1 MKTGLFLK
9 LISILIFIPLCS
21 KAENKKIQFDI
32 DYTTELQYNFEN
44 KYNWVNLLSLE
55 LDINVWKNGS
65 FNLQTISTYKT
76 SKKRIINDLQ
86 VFSNIEAPNMWV
98 NLYLAG
104 YTHTFDSIT
113 LFGGIRN
120 VNRDY
125 FTGEYT
131 AIFTNSSCGFYPTA
145 SANFPLPNYPF
156 SAMCLH
162 SEFRFP
168 NKIKLKNSIYN
179 GMGRQILQS
188 GSFFSVNPSRD
199 GVLDIFELSYAPKS
213 KYYGFYSVG
222 GVLGIGN
229 DNNIKNS
236 FSGQKYK
243 NANYALWGN
252 IEQSVFKTNKSK
264 REVGF
269 ILQGSFALESQNNC
283 INYVG
288 AGAILTGFVSPKKRD
303 YLCFFINRAAYH
315 GIAEIATEFTW
326 QYAITPSI
334 TIQPVFDYILTGKE
348 QHVVA
353 LLRMCIELN

>member
-1 MKTGLFLK
+1 MKTGFFLK
-9 LISILIFIPLCS
+9 LVFILIIMPLCV
-21 KAENKKIQFDI
+21 KAEDKKIHFDI
-32 DYTTELQYNFEN
+32 NYTTELQYNFKA
-44 KYNWVNLLSLE
+44 KYNWVNLLSFE
-55 LDINVWKNGS
+55 LDKNVWKNGC
-65 FNLQTISTYKT
+65 FGLQTISTYKT
-76 SKKRIINDLQ
+76 SKERIINDLQ
-86 VFSNIEAPNMWV
+86 VFSNIETANMWV
-98 NLYLAG
+98 NLFFAG

-125 FTGEYT
+125 LTSRYT
-131 AIFTNSSCGFYPTA
+131 TIFTNSSCGVYPTV
-145 SANFPLPNYPF
+145 SGNFPVPNYPS

-188 GSFFSVNPSRD
+188 SSFFSVNPARD
-199 GVLDIFELSYAPKS
+199 GVLDVFELSYTPKS
-213 KYYGFYSVG
+213 IYYGFYSVG

-229 DNNIKNS
+229 DDRIKN

-252 IEQSVFKTNKSK
+252 VEKSVFKVNK

-269 ILQGSFALESQNNC
+269 ILQGSFAPESQNNC
-283 INYVG
+283 ISYVG
-288 AGAILTGFVSPKKRD
+288 AGTILTGFVSSKKTD
-303 YLCFFINRAAYH
+303 YLCLFINRAAYH

-326 QYAITPSI
+326 QYAITSSI

-348 QHVVA
+348 RNVIA
-353 LLRMCIELN
+353 LLRVCIEVN

>member
-1 MKTGLFLK
+1 MKTKLLLK
-9 LISILIFIPLCS
+9 LISILIFIPFCS
-21 KAENKKIQFDI
+21 KAENKKFQFDI
-32 DYTTELQYNFEN
+32 DYTTELQYNFED

-65 FNLQTISTYKT
+65 LNLQTISTFKT
-76 SKKRIINDLQ
+76 SKERIIDDLQ
-86 VFSNIEAPNMWV
+86 VFSNIEADNMWV

-125 FTGEYT
+125 FTSEYT

-145 SANFPLPNYPF
+145 SANFSLPNYPF

-162 SEFRFP
+162 SEFSFS

-179 GMGRQILQS
+179 GTGRQIFQS

-199 GVLDIFELSYAPKS
+199 GVLDVFQLSYAPKS

-222 GVLGIGN
+222 GVLGIGKGS
-229 DNNIKNS
+229 DIRNS
-236 FSGQKYK
+236 FPGQKYR
-243 NANYALWGN
+243 NVNYSLWGN
-252 IEQSVFKTNKSK
+252 VEKCIFKVNK
-264 REVGF
+264 REAGF
-269 ILQGSFALESQNNC
+269 LLQGSFAPESQNYC

-288 AGAILTGFVSPKKRD
+288 AGAILTGFISPKKRD
-303 YLCFFINRAAYH
+303 YLCLFINRAVYH
-315 GIAEIATEFTW
+315 EIAEVAAEFTW
-326 QYAITPSI
+326 QYAITPRI
-334 TIQPVFDYILTGKE
+334 MIQPAFDYILTGKE

-353 LLRMCIELN
+353 LMRVYIEVN

>member
-1 MKTGLFLK
+1 MKTGFFLK
-9 LISILIFIPLCS
+9 LTFILIIIPLCAQ
-21 KAENKKIQFDI
+21 AENKKIQFDI

-44 KYNWVNLLSLE
+44 KCNWVNLLSLE
-55 LDINVWKNGS
+55 LDINVRKNGS
-65 FNLQTISTYKT
+65 LNLQTISTFKT
-76 SKKRIINDLQ
+76 SKERIINDLQ
-86 VFSNIEAPNMWV
+86 VFSNIEAANMWV
-98 NLYLAG
+98 NLFLAG

-125 FTGEYT
+125 FTSEYT
-131 AIFTNSSCGFYPTA
+131 TIFTNSSCGFYPTA

-162 SEFRFP
+162 SEFHFP

-179 GMGRQILQS
+179 GTGRQILQS
-188 GSFFSVNPSRD
+188 SLFFSINPSRD
-199 GVLDIFELSYAPKS
+199 GVLDVFELSYAPKS
-213 KYYGFYSVG
+213 KYYRFYSVG
-222 GVLGIGN
+222 GILGIGN
-229 DNNIKNS
+229 GSHIRDS

-243 NANYALWGN
+243 NVNYALWGN
-252 IEQSVFKTNKSK
+252 VEKCVFRKNK
-264 REVGF
+264 REVG
-269 ILQGSFALESQNNC
+269 ILLQGSFAPENQNNC
-283 INYVG
+283 INYIG

-326 QYAITPSI
+326 QYAITSSI
-334 TIQPVFDYILTGKE
+334 TIQPTFDYILTGKE

-353 LLRMCIELN
+353 LLRMYIEI